1 MFFASFAEVLLLPHQ
16 DMKRIKG
23 IILFA
28 AVVSFISCG
37 SAKQATSTIV
47 GGDYDAKKNTTE
59 YFVFPYGQV
68 SIPGKW
74 EKTSYNSASRQQ
86 FFRNDES
93 VNIAVS
99 FGPYD
104 KYEFNRD
111 GSLKGYEFVEAF
123 YEWESKYFVSNGLE
137 CKILETDKANK
148 HILFRVFGNK
158 FDTYVLICEKNGFVS
173 NFSIN
178 ATDKWTEQQKV
189 DFLKSLL

>member
-1 MFFASFAEVLLLPHQ
+1 
-16 DMKRIKG
+16 MKSIKV
-23 IILFA
+23 IILL
-28 AVVSFISCG
+28 AVVASYISCG

-47 GGDYDAKKNTTE
+47 GGDYDAKTNTTE
-59 YFVFPYGQV
+59 YFVIPYGQV

-74 EKTSYNSASRQQ
+74 EKTTYNSVSRQQ

-93 VNIAVS
+93 INFAVS
-99 FGPYD
+99 FGPCN
-104 KYEFNRD
+104 KYEFNQD

-123 YEWESKYFVSNGLE
+123 YEWDSKYFVSNGLDR
-137 CKILETDKANK
+137 KILETDKANK
-148 HILFRVFGNK
+148 YIIYRVFGK
-158 FDTYVLICEKNGFVS
+158 GFDTYILVSEKNGNVS

>member
-1 MFFASFAEVLLLPHQ
+1 
-16 DMKRIKG
+16 MKIIKG

-59 YFVFPYGQV
+59 YFVVPYGQV

-74 EKTSYNSASRQQ
+74 EKTSYNSAARQQ

-104 KYEFNRD
+104 KYEFPVEIQI
-111 GSLKGYEFVEAF
+111 KG
-123 YEWESKYFVSNGLE
+123 K
-137 CKILETDKANK
+137 
-148 HILFRVFGNK
+148 LFL
-158 FDTYVLICEKNGFVS
+158 T
-173 NFSIN
+173 
-178 ATDKWTEQQKV
+178 
-189 DFLKSLL
+189 FLFMAL

>member
-1 MFFASFAEVLLLPHQ
+1 
-16 DMKRIKG
+16 MKRIKG

-104 KYEFNRD
+104 KYEFPVGIQIKVVNIF
-111 GSLKGYEFVEAF
+111 SFF
-123 YEWESKYFVSNGLE
+123 YN
-137 CKILETDKANK
+137 
-148 HILFRVFGNK
+148 
-158 FDTYVLICEKNGFVS
+158 
-173 NFSIN
+173 
-178 ATDKWTEQQKV
+178 
-189 DFLKSLL
+189 LL

>member
-1 MFFASFAEVLLLPHQ
+1 MNKVQGLLLLL
-16 DMKRIKG
+16 IVA
-23 IILFA
+23 IL
-28 AVVSFISCG
+28 SSCG
-37 SAKQATSTIV
+37 SAKRSTSTIV
-47 GGDYDAKKNTTE
+47 GGDYDAKKDITE

-104 KYEFNRD
+104 KYEFNMD

-137 CKILETDKANK
+137 CKILETDKENK
-148 HILFRVFGNK
+148 HIIYRVFGNK
-158 FDTYVLICEKNGFVS
+158 FDTYILICEKNGFVS

>member
-1 MFFASFAEVLLLPHQ
+1 MLPHQ

-74 EKTSYNSASRQQ
+74 EKTSYNRVSRQQ

-104 KYEFNRD
+104 KYEFNMD
-111 GSLKGYEFVEAF
+111 GSLKGYEFVEAY

-148 HILFRVFGNK
+148 HILFRVFGNG
-158 FDTYVLICEKNGFVS
+158 FDTYILICEKNGFVS